1 MISHFGLTEWGPI
14 TYMVLKFRDCAI
26 THLVNKN
33 RIPRQVPIFQT
44 KIHVS
49 SLLFSWVIK
58 IFYLPEN
65 IFYWDIVTG
74 ANSSNDMLILCQ
86 NVEINSNKYF
96 CTTLSCYCYFRNEIV
111 DHMACK
117 SHLWEE
123 GSSCPVYLLFG
134 AVYWSRWSRVC
145 RRLTSLLFY
154 IRIEYFTYL
163 TWHTTVDN
171 MHFETVLKL
180 ENISPKWPLH

>member
-1 MISHFGLTEWGPI
+1 MPHSQPTALQQTVCKFHLDPQYHIFHWGSTI
-14 TYMVLKFRDCAI
+14 LGDSTRC
-26 THLVNKN
+26 
-33 RIPRQVPIFQT
+33 QT

-49 SLLFSWVIK
+49 SLLLSWVIQ

-65 IFYWDIVTG
+65 IFDWDIVTG

-96 CTTLSCYCYFRNEIV
+96 CTTHSCYCYFRNETV
-111 DHMACK
+111 DHMAYK

-123 GSSCPVYLLFG
+123 GNSCPVYLLFG
-134 AVYWSRWSRVC
+134 DVYWSRWSRVC

-180 ENISPKWPLH
+180 ENISPK